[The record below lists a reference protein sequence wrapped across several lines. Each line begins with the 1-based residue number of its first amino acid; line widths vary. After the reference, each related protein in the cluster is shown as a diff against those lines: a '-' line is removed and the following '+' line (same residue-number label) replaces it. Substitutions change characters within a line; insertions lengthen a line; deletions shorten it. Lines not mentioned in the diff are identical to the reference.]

1 MHSQSHASVL
11 RGGPLKPAPVS
22 DSGFLTDPLAVALLF
37 TPLIGVTLL
46 SKFVISVG
54 GTEILWAVPLILG
67 ATGVGILTGRL
78 RPASDRLG
86 LYLGMA
92 AILTMEQVLAVK
104 TFQPTALLLLIGL
117 HLPYAFELK
126 DSGDPSVHHQ
136 RFLNLAL
143 FICIAGIFQY
153 FAQFVIG
160 VRYAYPIEHFTP
172 DSILTHG
179 YNFLNAVSYGSAT
192 MKSNGVFLLEPS
204 YYSQLL
210 ATGFA
215 IEAAG
220 PQRIWRL
227 LVFCVGF
234 VVSFSGTGLL
244 MMAVTVPTLIIV
256 YRRYSLLVF
265 GGLVAIAVLAAGEF
279 IGLDFIT
286 RRVSE
291 FNQTGTSGYQ
301 RYVGPTL
308 MFDQYLL
315 TSMQRS
321 LFGVGAGMMMRMTPA
336 PMYHVAETGWAK
348 IILEFGIVGAVA
360 YFGFLYVS
368 IFRAHQSIVL
378 RMNLAMMTLMSGILD
393 GPPHGMI
400 LSLLLW
406 LAPAAKAA
414 NAPAS
419 EPVRVQ
425 RIAGAV
431 VPRVPALPPGKS
443 R

>member
-1 MHSQSHASVL
+1 MHSQLHASVL
-11 RGGPLKPAPVS
+11 RGGPSKPAS
-22 DSGFLTDPLAVALLF
+22 DSDFLADPLAVVLLF
-37 TPLIGVTLL
+37 VPLIGVTLL
-46 SKFVISVG
+46 AKFVVQMG
-54 GTEILWAVPLILG
+54 TTEILWCVPMILG
-67 ATGVGILTGRL
+67 TTVVGILTGRL
-78 RPASDRLG
+78 RPSPNRLG

-92 AILTMEQVLAVK
+92 AVLTLEQVLAVK

-126 DSGDPSVHHQ
+126 DSGNPTLHHE

-143 FICIAGIFQY
+143 FICICGILQY
-153 FAQFVIG
+153 TGQFVIG

-172 DSILTHG
+172 DSMLTHG
-179 YNFLNAVSYGSAT
+179 YNFLNPVAYGSKT
-192 MKSNGVFLLEPS
+192 MKANGVFLLEPS
-204 YYSQLL
+204 YFSQLL

-227 LVFCVGF
+227 LCFCVGF

-265 GGLVAIAVLAAGEF
+265 AGLVAIVVLVGGEF
-279 IGLDFIT
+279 IGLDFVT

-315 TSMQRS
+315 TSWQRS

-348 IILEFGIVGAVA
+348 IILEFGFVGAIA
-360 YFGFLYVS
+360 YFGFLYLS
-368 IFRAHQSIVL
+368 IFRAQQSIVL
-378 RMNLAMMTLMSGILD
+378 RVNLAMMTLMSGILD

-406 LAPAAKAA
+406 LSPAVKAT
-414 NAPAS
+414 NLPVS
-419 EPVRVQ
+419 EPVRV
-425 RIAGAV
+425 RIAGSV